1 VRSGTTIWGL
11 RLVARVGDHGRD
23 YLVLGLDNVQPANQ
37 SGALPGGLGRGGP
50 CEIELGKLPGQAG
63 VKNVRPRAHGISS
76 RLFGAAQSGLILV
89 MFADL
94 LDASCCAGAMILP
107 ASHRR
112 TVDRKSGMVLPA
124 PLAADGD
131 TPHPLRAVLAEK
143 FVLQSERGTITSM
156 NSQQIMRDGRCPA
169 GPLKILNSS
178 TDG

>member
-1 VRSGTTIWGL
+1 MAAIISCSASTMCSQRTSPARS
-11 RLVARVGDHGRD
+11 RA
-23 YLVLGLDNVQPANQ
+23 A
-37 SGALPGGLGRGGP
+37 SGGLGRGGP
-50 CEIELGKLPGQAG
+50 CAIELGKLPGQAG
-63 VKNVRPRAHGISS
+63 VKHVRPGAHGISS
-76 RLFGAAQSGLILV
+76 RLFGAAQSGLIV
-89 MFADL
+89 GHVYGP

-112 TVDRKSGMVLPA
+112 TVDRKSGMVLTA

-131 TPHPLRAVLAEK
+131 TPHPLRAALAEK
-143 FVLQSERGTITSM
+143 FVLQSERETITSL